1 MIPTARRAA
10 RMRGIALYMKRSFV
24 GKFSS
29 AIFDAELLEM
39 SFKGAQAGGLCH
51 NSPGE
56 ETNAPVSPH
65 WDSHSRIEAWG
76 DPLETPESFCRQ
88 SPEKRIRRGV
98 DAVRSGCGGSRSG
111 PASAARGV

>member
-39 SFKGAQAGGLCH
+39 VSNARQPRNAELGA
-51 NSPGE
+51 
-56 ETNAPVSPH
+56 
-65 WDSHSRIEAWG
+65 
-76 DPLETPESFCRQ
+76 
-88 SPEKRIRRGV
+88 
-98 DAVRSGCGGSRSG
+98 
-111 PASAARGV
+111 